1 MSKTVGVILSG
12 CGFMDGAEIQ
22 ESVCTLLALDR
33 AGATIKCFAPD
44 SEFDVIDHR
53 TGKPTGE
60 KRNALAESARI
71 CRGDIEDVAQAQ
83 ADELDALVMPGGY
96 GAAKV
101 LSDFAEKGDACEA
114 DPDVA
119 RLLRDMYA
127 AGKPIGAICIAP
139 AVVAR
144 ALGEHHPTLTI
155 GNDEGTATALEAM
168 GCIHADCPTEEFILD
183 KENKIVSTPAYML
196 GPTIAH
202 VQQGIEKTVN
212 EVLAMVPESLS
223 RSA

>member
-33 AGATIKCFAPD
+33 AGATTKCYAPD
-44 SEFDVIDHR
+44 SELDVIDHR
-53 TGKPTGE
+53 TRQPTGE
-60 KRNALAESARI
+60 KRNALEESARI
-71 CRGDIEDVAQAQ
+71 ARGEIEDITKAKAN
-83 ADELDALVMPGGY
+83 ELDAVILPGGF

-101 LSDFAEKGDACEA
+101 LSNFAEKGGGCEVN
-114 DPDVA
+114 PDVA
-119 RLLRDMYA
+119 RLLREMHA

-144 ALGEHHPTLTI
+144 ALGEHRPTMTI
-155 GNDEGTATALEAM
+155 GNDQDTASALEAM
-168 GCIHADCPTEEFILD
+168 GCHHTECTTTDFVID

-196 GPTIAH
+196 GPNLAH

-212 EVLAMVPESLS
+212 EVLGMIP
-223 RSA
+223 